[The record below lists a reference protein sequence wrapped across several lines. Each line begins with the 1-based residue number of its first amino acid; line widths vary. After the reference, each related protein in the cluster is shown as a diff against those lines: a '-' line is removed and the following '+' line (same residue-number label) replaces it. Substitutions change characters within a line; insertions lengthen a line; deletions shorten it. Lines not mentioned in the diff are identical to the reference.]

1 MNNERAPLRWNI
13 ERRLN
18 FIELR
23 LYWEGRIN
31 RSDLVDFFGI
41 SVPQA
46 SQDLAH
52 YDELAP
58 GNLLYDKTAK
68 TYVAGPTFT
77 PVVTTPS
84 ADAYLAQLRSMT
96 TGGLAAGESW
106 IGRPPSFLGAPR
118 LRRVYDREVLRRL
131 VHAILTRQEFE
142 AVYLSFSDDTP
153 SSRRI
158 APHALGFDGQRW
170 HVRAFCFRSLSF
182 RDFVIG
188 RLALPGDPQPTLAQS
203 GWDLEWSDLVTMR
216 LAANPRLPETM
227 RAAVEHDHGM
237 TDGAL
242 EVSLSICSS
251 YYLESQLNLDLD
263 ASFIPIRRQQLILL
277 NRDDVTRARDVA
289 KTATATLIAASGLD
303 LAQPT

>member
-1 MNNERAPLRWNI
+1 MNDERTALRWNV

-31 RSDLVDFFGI
+31 RADLVDFFGI

-46 SQDLAH
+46 SQDLAR

-58 GNLLYDKTAK
+58 GNLSYDKNAK
-68 TYVAGPTFT
+68 TYVAGPDFA
-77 PVVTTPS
+77 PVISAPS
-84 ADAYLAQLRSMT
+84 ADGYLAQLRSLA

-106 IGRPPSFLGAPR
+106 IGRPPSFVGAPR

-131 VHAILTRQEFE
+131 VHCIQDRLELDAL
-142 AVYLSFSDDTP
+142 YLSFTDDTP
-153 SSRRI
+153 SVRRI

-170 HVRAFCFRSLSF
+170 HVRAFCFRTVSF

-188 RLALPGDPQPTLAQS
+188 RLEQLGEPQPTAARPE
-203 GWDLEWSDLVTMR
+203 WDLEWSVQVNLC
-216 LAANPRLPETM
+216 LAANPRLPKNM

-237 TDGAL
+237 QDGKV
-242 EVSLSICSS
+242 EVPLSVCSS

-263 ASFIPIRRQQLILL
+263 PEHIPVRRQQLVLL
-277 NRDDVTRARDVA
+277 NREELTEARTAAKAGTAALVA
-289 KTATATLIAASGLD
+289 AAGLTAIAS
-303 LAQPT
+303 